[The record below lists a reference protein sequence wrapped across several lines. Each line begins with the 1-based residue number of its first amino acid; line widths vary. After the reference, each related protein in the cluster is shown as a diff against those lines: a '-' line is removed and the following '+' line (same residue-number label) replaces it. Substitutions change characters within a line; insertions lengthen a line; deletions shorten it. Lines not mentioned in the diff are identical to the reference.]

1 LNSLRL
7 PKGWEQI
14 RCDSV
19 WGKLLDFDVV
29 ELRSFSSADFI
40 AIAEEFRMF
49 CVVVPHSESLS
60 EQLTEKREGS
70 QGGNQSDLERV
81 PE

>member
-1 LNSLRL
+1 
-7 PKGWEQI
+7 QI

-19 WGKLLDFDVV
+19 WGELLDFDVV

-40 AIAEEFRMF
+40 AIAEEFRML

-60 EQLTEKREGS
+60 EQLTEKRESS
-70 QGGNQSDLERV
+70 QGGNQSNLERV